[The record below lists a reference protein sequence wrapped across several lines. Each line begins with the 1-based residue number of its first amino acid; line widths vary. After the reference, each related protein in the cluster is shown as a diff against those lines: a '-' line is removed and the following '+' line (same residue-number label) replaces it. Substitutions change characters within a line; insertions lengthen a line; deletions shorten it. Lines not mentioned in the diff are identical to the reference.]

1 MTTPLG
7 AQLTGL
13 LSLAIAFGSVGC
25 ASHGDLVKVREELQA
40 SLSQTRNDQ
49 LQAAESLQHRLKE
62 LQTVQQ
68 RQQTTLDALQTAVK
82 DFKGQSE
89 LLRRTIEELK
99 ANMDIISQDVGRLHG
114 SVRVWNDRLL
124 QSLRTEQEELRNRL
138 KMVDRSLQDL
148 EAVGMPDQAKTI
160 LSQDRETAKH

>member
-1 MTTPLG
+1 MTTHLG

-13 LSLAIAFGSVGC
+13 LFLVMAFGSVGC
-25 ASHGDLVKVREELQA
+25 ASHGDLVKLREELQA
-40 SLSQTRNDQ
+40 SVSQVRNDQ
-49 LQAAESLQHRLKE
+49 LQAAETLQHRLKE

-89 LLRRTIEELK
+89 ILRRTIEELK
-99 ANMDIISQDVGRLHG
+99 VKTDIISQDVGRLHG
-114 SVRVWNDRLL
+114 SIRVWNDRFL

-148 EAVGMPDQAKTI
+148 ETAGMPNQTNTI
-160 LSQDRETAKH
+160 LSQDRETEKH

>member
-1 MTTPLG
+1 MTTQLG

-13 LSLAIAFGSVGC
+13 LFLAIAFGSVGC
-25 ASHGDLVKVREELQA
+25 ASHGDLVNLREELQA
-40 SLSQTRNDQ
+40 SLSQTRDDQ
-49 LQAAESLQHRLKE
+49 LQAAETLQHRLKE

-68 RQQTTLDALQTAVK
+68 RQQTTLDVLQTTVK

-89 LLRRTIEELK
+89 ILRRTIEELK
-99 ANMDIISQDVGRLHG
+99 VKMDIISQDVGRLHG

-138 KMVDRSLQDL
+138 RMVDRSLQDL
-148 EAVGMPDQAKTI
+148 ETAAMPNQTKTI